1 MKDYYSI
8 LGVPFDAEPELIKS
22 VYRSLSKIYHPDQY
36 VGDKKFAEEKFKD
49 INEAYECLKNT
60 KKRKD
65 YDKEFNKEFNKNK
78 YNDFKDSDKK
88 EESNFSATVKKDWD
102 VIIEFYEEIELER
115 QHLSKIDK
123 RIGMA
128 FQVAILGYKSSNN
141 WKKVSKIVVDAFFTK
156 YFGSESQIHRFVE
169 LLLLEKKIKI
179 ANEVNRAVRVLGD
192 NDPETIITKIEEK
205 YEDKLE
211 FVDDNVIE
219 NWHNYFEDYEYRNH
233 EEYEEFYEWLND
245 EDNYEQ
251 EERTNYK
258 KTEPS
263 TPFIWRAVIGF
274 IILWI
279 LLVIFNS

>member
-8 LGVPFDAEPELIKS
+8 LGVPYDADPELIKS

-49 INEAYECLKNT
+49 INEAYECLKDT
-60 KKRKD
+60 KKREN
-65 YDKEFNKEFNKNK
+65 YDKKFNKESSNK
-78 YNDFKDSDKK
+78 YNDFKNADK
-88 EESNFSATVKKDWD
+88 EENNNFNATVKKDWD

-123 RIGMA
+123 RIAMA

-141 WKKVSKIVVDAFFTK
+141 WKDVSKIVVDAFFTK
-156 YFGSESQIHRFVE
+156 YFGKDTQIHRFVE

-179 ANEVNRAVRVLGD
+179 ANEVNRAVKVLGD
-192 NDPETIITKIEEK
+192 NDPDIIIEKIEEK

-211 FVDDNVIE
+211 FVDDNVME
-219 NWHNYFEDYEYRNH
+219 NWYTYFEDYEYRNYD
-233 EEYEEFYEWLND
+233 EYEEFYEWLED

-251 EERTNYK
+251 DDVTSVK
-258 KTEPS
+258 KSKNS
-263 TPFIWRAVIGF
+263 TPFVWKAIIG
-274 IILWI
+274 ILILWF
-279 LLVIFNS
+279 LLVLFE